1 MPSDDKLFVKDRL
14 DAFDT
19 LGLMPKDNII
29 NDGKPSVIHGEII
42 YDPSPNEK

>member
-1 MPSDDKLFVKDRL
+1 MPSDDKLFVKDGL

-29 NDGKPSVIHGEII
+29 NDVKPSVIHGGII
-42 YDPSPNEK
+42 NDPSPNAK